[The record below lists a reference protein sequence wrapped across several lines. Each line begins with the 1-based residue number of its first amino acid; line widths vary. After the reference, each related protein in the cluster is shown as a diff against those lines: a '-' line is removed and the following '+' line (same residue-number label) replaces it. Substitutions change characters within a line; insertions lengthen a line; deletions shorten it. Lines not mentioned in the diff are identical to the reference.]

1 MTIEFSG
8 CTLIFHVWIILAKI
22 RCSAGLRFVARTII
36 SFRFSVS
43 QIRVLETITF
53 FVSPYLYVPFLGKV
67 VSMKVHQKGR
77 KAFTLIELL
86 VVIAIIAILIA
97 LLLPA
102 VQQARAAA
110 QRTQC
115 RNNLKQIGLAFHNY
129 HDVNLGFPLPYTGIS
144 GFDAFGDNNPYTW
157 NWHTWAEF
165 ILPYMDQTN
174 VYNLINFNEANFS
187 GTTNGYSGA
196 YSSSNN
202 AVPLSVVVTPFI
214 CPSAPRDTNSSTVN
228 SPAGG
233 EALFLLDAYDTGEP
247 NANVTSATARAPQCD
262 YSAWGGLASGGLR
275 TRYQNENAAAGL
287 PNESERGGI
296 LGDWES
302 WVTIDH
308 VLDGT
313 SQTVLLYE
321 QAGTPQ
327 AWRGGK
333 KNRVTAAAEYQAS
346 GHWGGMIHA
355 ENWPSGSIYGGG
367 DYTTNGSNG
376 GACHTNCS
384 NVYNDNHGAY
394 SFHTGVATILMA
406 DGSARQYN
414 QNLQATVYVRMH
426 THRGGTP
433 VGQF

>member
-1 MTIEFSG
+1 
-8 CTLIFHVWIILAKI
+8 
-22 RCSAGLRFVARTII
+22 
-36 SFRFSVS
+36 
-43 QIRVLETITF
+43 
-53 FVSPYLYVPFLGKV
+53 
-67 VSMKVHQKGR
+67 MKVHQKGR

-115 RNNLKQIGLAFHNY
+115 RNNMHNLGIAFHNY
-129 HDVNLGFPLPYTGIS
+129 HDINLGFPLPYTGIS
-144 GFDAFGDNNPYTW
+144 TFDEDGGNSANYHW

-165 ILPYMDQTN
+165 ILPYMDQLN
-174 VYNLINFNEANFS
+174 VYNQINFNEANFS
-187 GTTNGYSGA
+187 GVPGQPYTGYSN
-196 YSSSNN
+196 SSNYIPLK
-202 AVPLSVVVTPFI
+202 AVIPTFI
-214 CPSAPRDTNSSTVN
+214 CPSAPRDNNIWDVN
-228 SPAGG
+228 NAANG
-233 EALFLLDAYDTGEP
+233 EALFVQDAYDTGEP
-247 NANVTSATARAPQCD
+247 SGDIVAGALSASIKGSGLD

-275 TRYQNENAAAGL
+275 TKYQNENTASGQ

-296 LGDWES
+296 LGDWEA

-308 VLDGT
+308 ITDGT

-321 QAGTPQ
+321 QAGLPQ

-333 KNRVTAAAEYQAS
+333 KDRFDATAEFVAS
-346 GHWGGMIHA
+346 GHWGGMVHA
-355 ENWPSGSIYGGG
+355 ENWPSGSLFGGG
-367 DYTTNGSNG
+367 SYTTNGSNG

-394 SFHTGVATILMA
+394 SFHTGVATVLLA

-414 QNLQATVYVRMH
+414 QNLQATVYVRIH
-426 THRGGTP
+426 THRGSTP
-433 VGQF
+433 TGKW